1 MMIQCKNVQKYHGA
15 ELVLSDIS
23 FEISRGEKVALIGRN
38 GSGKTTLLRLLNGN
52 ETPDQGQIAI
62 SKGTKVGLLAQIPE
76 AAAEE
81 TVHDVLLRPFA
92 HVLEWQ
98 GRMRRSRR

>member
-52 ETPDQGQIAI
+52 ETPDQGQIA
-62 SKGTKVGLLAQIPE
+62 SRKERKSACSPKFRK
-76 AAAEE
+76 
-81 TVHDVLLRPFA
+81 RPRKKPFTTCSC
-92 HVLEWQ
+92 
-98 GRMRRSRR
+98 GRLPMSWNGRAGCGRSRR